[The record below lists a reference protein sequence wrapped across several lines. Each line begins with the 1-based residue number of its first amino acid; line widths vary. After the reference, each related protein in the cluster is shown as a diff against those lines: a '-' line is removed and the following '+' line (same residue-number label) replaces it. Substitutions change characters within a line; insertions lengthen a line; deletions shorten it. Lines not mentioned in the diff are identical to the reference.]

1 MSLFDKRS
9 VYERGTSVVS
19 QIDEYRCKSTLVSR
33 NITVLGRRTSIRL
46 EPEMWAALYDIAR
59 REGTSI
65 HNICSLVELRKVK
78 ESTLTAA
85 IRVFLLL
92 YYRAASTEDGHNRAR
107 HGNFDVMK
115 SRVKVTD
122 EMLGSSQR
130 LARAGALS

>member
-1 MSLFDKRS
+1 MSLFDKKS
-9 VYERGTSVVS
+9 VYERATASVSEV
-19 QIDEYRCKSTLVSR
+19 DEYRCKSTLVSR

-92 YYRAASTEDGHNRAR
+92 YYRASSTEEGHSRAR
-107 HGNFDVMK
+107 HGSFDTMK

-122 EMLGSSQR
+122 DMLTTSPR
-130 LARAGALS
+130 LVRAGSLA